1 MSWNLI
7 SGERPLRNRIVRT
20 EILEK
25 EEKAEKEPKPTE
37 RFPAWWRKVVDVLR
51 AHPEAF
57 RAVFRVLGEPQPEA
71 APT

>member
-20 EILEK
+20 EIV
-25 EEKAEKEPKPTE
+25 EEKAEKETTLIA
-37 RFPAWWRKVVDVLR
+37 RFPAWWAKVVDVLR

>member
-1 MSWNLI
+1 MSWNLN

-20 EILEK
+20 EIVEEKPEK
-25 EEKAEKEPKPTE
+25 ETPLIA
-37 RFPAWWRKVVDVLR
+37 RFPAWWGKVVDVLR

-57 RAVFRVLGEPQPEA
+57 QAVFQVLG